1 MRRMILA
8 ALRGHAGRYVA
19 GGLAIMLGVAFV
31 ATALM
36 VTNSASAAMQESV
49 AAQYSRADLVLTAQ
63 GEPLTPAFL
72 GKVSDIDGVGSAAG
86 VVQGTLRA
94 TYPGAAHQS
103 NVQMTGLPADP
114 ALRWQQVSEGR
125 LPERVDE
132 VAVPENLA
140 ADKHL
145 RLGSVLTLHLTQDQ
159 GQDQNQN
166 RDQNLRVVGTVTGGS
181 FVDGMSVVVTDQAMR
196 TWYTDLIYTEVLVKA
211 ASGVDP
217 TELRGRVATDVA
229 GAAKVQTR
237 DERVREAVAS
247 LTGGV
252 DVYGAFLLGFA
263 AIAVFVAT
271 LVVANTFTILLA
283 QRTRELALL
292 RCIGA
297 VRGQV
302 FGSVIV
308 ESLLLGLVASLAG
321 IGVGVGLA
329 TIAMELLSRSSLG
342 LPPGGLRLTPTGV
355 AVPLAV
361 GVLTTVVAA
370 LVPARRATRVSP
382 LAALRPDLAPAP
394 RSRAGVVR
402 AVLAAV
408 CFLGG
413 VAALVAAPRTGDLM
427 PALLVGMGGGL
438 LSFLG
443 ILFGAPILVPALVR
457 LLGGISGRLGGVPGR
472 LAVGNAVR
480 NPRRTA
486 ATSAALL
493 VGVTLISMMTV
504 GAASVQG
511 TLHQTLDTQ
520 YPLDLAVDGGSTA
533 LPDGLVSDVE
543 KIDGLEGSLTVTSA
557 GVRAGS
563 SGEGLQTY
571 ASAVDPAAVRKVFR
585 DPDGIDGLAPGTAI
599 VGPST
604 AGQLG
609 VHDGGSLR
617 LRGTDGPGIDVHVRV
632 VSNPNTP
639 QLLLAS
645 ADLARIAPK
654 APVTGVWAKVA
665 EGADGTRVAV
675 AAQEL
680 VGDNDQVSLQGAA
693 VERELY
699 DRVLDI
705 LLLIATALLAVAV
718 LIALVGVGN
727 TLSLSVIER
736 TREQA
741 LLRALGLTRGQLRA
755 MLASEAVLI
764 AAAAVVAGAVLG
776 IGYGWAGTR
785 ILLGTVAGEVN
796 LAIPWDRLVLV
807 AVIALTAGLAASVLP
822 ARRAVKVAPAAALG
836 DE

>member
-19 GGLAIMLGVAFV
+19 GGLAIMLGVTFV

-36 VTNSASAAMQESV
+36 VTNSASAAMEEGV
-49 AAQYSRADLVLTAQ
+49 AAQYARTDLVVS
-63 GEPLTPAFL
+63 GGSEPLTPAIL
-72 GKVSDIDGVGSAAG
+72 GKVADIDGVGAAAG
-86 VVQGTLRA
+86 VASGSLGV
-94 TYPGAAHQS
+94 TYPGAPLES
-103 NVQMTGLPADP
+103 TVRMTGLPADP
-114 ALRWQQVSEGR
+114 ALRWQRVTEGR
-125 LPERVDE
+125 LPQQMSE
-132 VAVPENLA
+132 VAVPDDLA

-145 RLGSVLTLHLTQDQ
+145 RLGSVLTLHVTPD
-159 GQDQNQN
+159 
-166 RDQNLRVVGTVTGGS
+166 RDQALRVVGTITGGS
-181 FVDGMSVVVTDQAMR
+181 LVDRSSIVVTDQAMR
-196 TWYTDLIYTEVLVKA
+196 SWYTDLIYTEVLVKA
-211 ASGVDP
+211 SSGVDP
-217 TELRGRVATDVA
+217 TELRGRVATGLAD
-229 GAAKVQTR
+229 GAMVQSR
-237 DERVREAVAS
+237 DERVADAVAS

-297 VRGQV
+297 LRGQI

-308 ESLLLGLVASLAG
+308 ESLLLGAVASL
-321 IGVGVGLA
+321 VGLGA
-329 TIAMELLSRSSLG
+329 GAGLGAVAMELLSRSSLG
-342 LPPGGLRLTPTGV
+342 LPPGGLRITPV
-355 AVPLAV
+355 AVVVPLVV
-361 GVLTTVVAA
+361 GILTTVVAA

-402 AVLAAV
+402 VVLAAV

-413 VAALVAAPRTGDLM
+413 SAALAGAPRMGDLM
-427 PALLVGMGGGL
+427 PALVVGMGGGL

-443 ILFGAPILVPALVR
+443 VLFGAPILVPALVR
-457 LLGGISGRLGGVPGR
+457 LLGATFGRLGGVPGR

-511 TLHQTLDTQ
+511 TLHRTLDTS
-520 YPLDLAVDGGSTA
+520 YPLDLVIDAGTA
-533 LPDGLVSDVE
+533 LPNGLVRGIE
-543 KIDGLEGSLTVTSA
+543 GIDGLGASLTVTSA
-557 GVRAGS
+557 DLRAGS
-563 SGEGLQTY
+563 SGEGTETF

-585 DPDGIDGLAPGTAI
+585 DPAGIDGLAPGTAI
-599 VGPST
+599 LGPST
-604 AGQLG
+604 ASQLG
-609 VHDGGSLR
+609 VRDGGSLR
-617 LRGTDGPGIDVHVRV
+617 LRGAAGRGIDVHVRV
-632 VSNPNTP
+632 ISNTNTP
-639 QLLLAS
+639 QLLLAR
-645 ADLARIAPK
+645 ADLARLAPK
-654 APVTGVWAKVA
+654 APVTGVWGKVA
-665 EGADGTRVAV
+665 DGADGTKVADRVKEV
-675 AAQEL
+675 
-680 VGDNDQVSLQGAA
+680 VGDNDGVRVDGAA
-693 VERELY
+693 VARALY
-699 DRVLDI
+699 DQVLDV
-705 LLLIATALLAVAV
+705 LLLVATALLAVAV
-718 LIALVGVGN
+718 VIALVGVGN

-785 ILLGTVAGEVN
+785 VLLALATGDVS
-796 LAIPWDRLVLV
+796 LAIPWGRLVLA
-807 AVIALTAGLAASVLP
+807 AVIALAAGLAASVLP

>member
-36 VTNSASAAMQESV
+36 VTNSASAAMQEAV
-49 AAQYSRADLVLTAQ
+49 AAQYSRADLVLT
-63 GEPLTPAFL
+63 GRSEPLTPKFV
-72 GKVSDIDGVGSAAG
+72 GKVSEIDGVGAAAG
-86 VVQGTLRA
+86 VAQGTLKA
-94 TYPGAAHQS
+94 TYPGAARQS
-103 NVQMTGLPADP
+103 TVQMRGLPADP
-114 ALRWQQVSEGR
+114 ALRWQRVTGGR
-125 LPERVDE
+125 LPERVNE
-132 VAVPENLA
+132 VAVQDDLA

-145 RLGSVLTLHLTQDQ
+145 RLGSVLTIHLTQD
-159 GQDQNQN
+159 
-166 RDQNLRVVGTVTGGS
+166 RDQTVRVVGTVTGGS
-181 FVDGMSVVVTDQAMR
+181 FVDSMSMVVTDQAMR
-196 TWYTDLIYTEVLVKA
+196 AWYTDLTYSELLVKA

-217 TELRGRVATDVA
+217 TELRGRVAADVA
-229 GAAKVQTR
+229 GAAAVQTS
-237 DERVREAVAS
+237 DERATEAVAS

-252 DVYGAFLLGFA
+252 DVYGGFLLGFA
-263 AIAVFVAT
+263 GIAVFVAT

-297 VRGQV
+297 LRGQV

-308 ESLLLGLVASLAG
+308 ESLLLGVVASLIG
-321 IGVGVGLA
+321 IGLGVGLA
-329 TIAMELLSRSSLG
+329 AIAMELLSRSSLG
-342 LPPGGLRLTPTGV
+342 LPPGGLRLTPVGL

-361 GVLTTVVAA
+361 GVLTTVAAA

-382 LAALRPDLAPAP
+382 LAALRPDVAPAA
-394 RSRAGVVR
+394 RSRAGVAR

-413 VAALVAAPRTGDLM
+413 AAALAGALRMDEIMLALVAGI
-427 PALLVGMGGGL
+427 GGGL

-443 ILFGAPILVPALVR
+443 VLFGAPILVPGLVR
-457 LLGGISGRLGGVPGR
+457 LLGGVTGRLGGVPGR

-486 ATSAALL
+486 ATSVALL

-504 GAASVQG
+504 GAGSVQG
-511 TLHQTLDTQ
+511 TLHQTLDTE
-520 YPLDLAVDGGSTA
+520 YPLDLAVDGGSSA
-533 LPDGLVSDVE
+533 LPTGLIRDVE
-543 KIDGLEGSLTVTSA
+543 RIDGLEGSLTVNSA
-557 GVRAGS
+557 SVRAGS
-563 SGEGLQTY
+563 SGKGSETY
-571 ASAVDPAAVRKVFR
+571 ASAVDPVAVRKVFR
-585 DPDGIDGLAPGTAI
+585 DPAGIDGLAPGTAI
-599 VGPST
+599 LGPST

-609 VHDGGSLR
+609 VQDGGDLR
-617 LRGTDGPGIDVHVRV
+617 LRGADGRGIDVRVRV
-632 VSNPNTP
+632 VSNTNTP
-639 QLLLAS
+639 QLLMTT
-645 ADLARIAPK
+645 ADLARVAPK
-654 APVTGVWAKVA
+654 APVTGVWGKVA
-665 EGADGTRVAV
+665 DGADGTRVAER
-675 AAQEL
+675 AREL
-680 VGDNDQVSLQGAA
+680 VGDNDGVSLQGAA

-699 DRVLDI
+699 DRVLDV

-718 LIALVGVGN
+718 VIALVGVGN

-785 ILLGTVAGEVN
+785 ILLGTVTDHVS
-796 LAIPWDRLVLV
+796 LAVPWDRLVLV
-807 AVIALTAGLAASVLP
+807 AVIALAAGLAASVLP